1 MAKKVEKKEKG
12 FCGVKGLTE
21 DMLTAAA
28 EDLNDSLGLNP
39 AIDVEELEGEDLLD
53 AVKVSMEE
61 VYENDQL
68 EDGTWKV
75 MKLLGIEAQPT
86 PEEEAPAKE
95 EKPAKKGKKPAL
107 KVVEPEDD
115 GDDDEEVPAPKAKKG
130 KKVVE
135 PESEEE
141 EEDEA
146 PAPKKAKGLKKAAPK
161 VEEPEEGDD
170 DDEAPAPA
178 KKGKAAKEEKPAKK
192 AKKDD
197 DAPKY
202 SRADAFG
209 EALMSGKKDKK
220 TIAQLIEESDTL
232 YSEATGRRPNPKEAE
247 TTVMKG
253 VKMLASCGYIE
264 LSGDSIKILV
274 RP

>member
-28 EDLNDSLGLNP
+28 EDLNDSLGLTP

-95 EKPAKKGKKPAL
+95 EKPAKKGKKPA
-107 KVVEPEDD
+107 
-115 GDDDEEVPAPKAKKG
+115 
-130 KKVVE
+130 
-135 PESEEE
+135 
-141 EEDEA
+141 
-146 PAPKKAKGLKKAAPK
+146 PK
-161 VEEPEEGDD
+161 VEEPEDD
-170 DDEAPAPA
+170 DDDAPAPA

-192 AKKDD
+192 AKKMN

-209 EALMSGKKDKK
+209 EALMSGLKLKK
-220 TIAQLIEESDTL
+220 TIAQLIEESDAL

>member
-12 FCGVKGLTE
+12 FCGVNGLTE

-95 EKPAKKGKKPAL
+95 EKPAKKGKKAAP

-115 GDDDEEVPAPKAKKG
+115 
-130 KKVVE
+130 
-135 PESEEE
+135 
-141 EEDEA
+141 
-146 PAPKKAKGLKKAAPK
+146 
-161 VEEPEEGDD
+161 GDD

-220 TIAQLIEESDTL
+220 TIAQLIEESDAL
-232 YSEATGRRPNPKEAE
+232 YSEATGRRANPKEAE

>member
-95 EKPAKKGKKPAL
+95 EKPAKKGKK
-107 KVVEPEDD
+107 VVEPEPEE
-115 GDDDEEVPAPKAKKG
+115 GDD
-130 KKVVE
+130 
-135 PESEEE
+135 
-141 EEDEA
+141 DEA

-161 VEEPEEGDD
+161 VEEPEDGDD

>member
-12 FCGVKGLTE
+12 FCGVTGLTE

-95 EKPAKKGKKPAL
+95 EPKKGKGKKAPA
-107 KVVEPEDD
+107 VEPEDD
-115 GDDDEEVPAPKAKKG
+115 DEAPAPKAKKG

-135 PESEEE
+135 PEPEDDENGE
-141 EEDEA
+141 GEDEA
-146 PAPKKAKGLKKAAPK
+146 PAPKKGKKLAKA
-161 VEEPEEGDD
+161 VEPDD
-170 DDEAPAPA
+170 DDETPAPA

-264 LSGDSIKILV
+264 LGTDSVKILV